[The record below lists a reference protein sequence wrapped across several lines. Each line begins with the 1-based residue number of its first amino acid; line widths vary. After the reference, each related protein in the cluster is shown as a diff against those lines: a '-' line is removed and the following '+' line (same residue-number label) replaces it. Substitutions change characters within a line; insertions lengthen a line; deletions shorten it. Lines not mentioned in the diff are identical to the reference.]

1 MEAWRAR
8 NAKNYLNKLIAI
20 ARRRKNQP
28 YYSNQ
33 QLTWWLG
40 AGGVPANHFH
50 HERFDEQPLK
60 VVPGMVE
67 KFMQIVERSDDKE
80 SKSYFFESFFYFFTE

>member
-8 NAKNYLNKLIAI
+8 NAKNYLNKLVNI
-20 ARRRKNQP
+20 ARRRKHQP

-50 HERFDEQPLK
+50 HERFEEQPLK
-60 VVPGMVE
+60 EVPGMAE

-80 SKSYFFESFFYFFTE
+80 RKFLTFLFCCFTE